1 MNPVSAPTNR
11 NYALLKTRWQAIEK
25 PGLTLHPIGE
35 VHGYTLYQIRIRTD
49 APQNV
54 LITTGIHGDEPAGPE
69 AVLQFLE
76 QDHGS
81 QNFNF
86 TIFPCLNPWGYVHN
100 RRKNKDNKDINRS
113 FGEDPVTEAK
123 LVKTLLKGQRF
134 DVYLDL
140 HEDYDATGF
149 YLYEGKHDKQWI
161 GSHIIKNVQKIGPID
176 TETDENDI
184 PLGKGHLM
192 ADPAWGTRGIVSYTH
207 THHADHVFIFETPT
221 GHAIE
226 TRVAM
231 HLTALDTVLKHYQ
244 R

>member
-1 MNPVSAPTNR
+1 MKRDYTHLEN
-11 NYALLKTRWQAIEK
+11 RWQALS
-25 PGLTLHPIGE
+25 GLTPEPIGKAF
-35 VHGYTLYQIRIRTD
+35 GYTIYRILIHHN
-49 APQNV
+49 APQNI
-54 LITTGIHGDEPAGPE
+54 LITTGVHGDEPAGPE

-76 QDHGS
+76 GT
-81 QNFNF
+81 NLKFNF

-100 RRKNKDNKDINRS
+100 SRENKNKKDINRS
-113 FGEDPVTEAK
+113 FGDNTVTETN
-123 LVKTLLKGQRF
+123 LVKSLLKGQRF

-149 YLYEGKHDKQWI
+149 YLYEGKSDEQWI
-161 GSHIIKNVQKIGPID
+161 GSQIIENVQKIGPID

-192 ADPAWGTRGIVSYTH
+192 ADPGWGTRGIVSYTQL
-207 THHADHVFIFETPT
+207 HHADHVFIFETPT

-244 R
+244 K